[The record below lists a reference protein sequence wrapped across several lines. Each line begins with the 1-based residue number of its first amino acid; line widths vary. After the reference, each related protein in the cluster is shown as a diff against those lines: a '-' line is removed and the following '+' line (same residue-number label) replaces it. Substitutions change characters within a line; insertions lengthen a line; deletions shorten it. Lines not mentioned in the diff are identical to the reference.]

1 MVPRL
6 LFAVLCIGV
15 LSTACLAGP
24 AGIGSPGAQSVQ
36 EHGKADNLLISEL
49 PTLVRKLTDECLIEE
64 RASSDRA
71 LSCWDQAA
79 QALDRYVGNLRGPL
93 IEQVRRLQ
101 AMWRQRVAD
110 LESRRRAVALRRTAI
125 VRPASARFNQSD
137 PDRFPG
143 TPSCS
148 SNENGACE
156 SATDES
162 TSASLGNDEPIESA
176 APRKPTK
183 QKTAVKKRLRRE
195 AQKGEPPRQKKR
207 VAKREATQKAAL
219 EAAAEEKLPPEP
231 AWKSRSKR
239 LKCFFTGCPPNS

>member
-1 MVPRL
+1 
-6 LFAVLCIGV
+6 
-15 LSTACLAGP
+15 LANP
-24 AGIGSPGAQSVQ
+24 AGVGSPGAQSVQ
-36 EHGKADNLLISEL
+36 EQAKTDSLLITEL
-49 PTLVRKLTDECLIEE
+49 PTLVRQLTDECLIEE

-79 QALDRYVGNLRGPL
+79 QALDRYVSNLRGPL

-110 LESRRRAVALRRTAI
+110 LESHRRAVALRRTAI
-125 VRPASARFNQSD
+125 VRPASTRFNQLD
-137 PDRFPG
+137 PSRFAR
-143 TPSCS
+143 TPACS

-176 APRKPTK
+176 APRKPTS
-183 QKTAVKKRLRRE
+183 QKAAVKKRLRRE
-195 AQKGEPPRQKKR
+195 VQKGEPRKKKSQSQAR
-207 VAKREATQKAAL
+207 TTKREATQKAAL
-219 EAAAEEKLPPEP
+219 EAAAEKKLPPEP